1 VVLGGIINR
10 SNTESRSGVPILSSI
25 PILGGLFSNKKKSD
39 EKQKLLVFITPRL
52 VNIDDPYD
60 FAQVDN
66 IQQLKTLRNS
76 GATGFLETNV
86 DDSYLDWSNE
96 EDNEQQAILDALE
109 NIDDVPKGNAQTKEK
124 TPSLEEQMDEGV
136 VRMKRKK

>member
-1 VVLGGIINR
+1 M
-10 SNTESRSGVPILSSI
+10 
-25 PILGGLFSNKKKSD
+25 
-39 EKQKLLVFITPRL
+39 
-52 VNIDDPYD
+52 NIDDPYD

-66 IQQLKTLRNS
+66 VERLKNLRNS
-76 GATGFLETNV
+76 GATGFLETDV
-86 DDSYLDWSNE
+86 DDSYIDWSNE

-109 NIDDVPKGNAQTKEK
+109 NIDDVPSGKAQTKEK